1 MIRETNWMGLWVCGK
16 ENRTMKTIAQQLNIK
31 DFPFEVMDKE
41 SRIIYHETVN
51 SFWSKSEYD
60 SNGNKTY
67 YENSN
72 GYVEGWQYDS
82 DGNLTYHWNNEGVI
96 RDNRPAETIIVNG
109 IKYKR
114 ID

>member
-1 MIRETNWMGLWVCGK
+1 
-16 ENRTMKTIAQQLNIK
+16 MKTIAQQLNIK

-41 SRIIYHETVN
+41 SRLIYHETVN

-60 SNGNKTY
+60 SDGNKTY

-82 DGNLTYHWNNEGVI
+82 DGNVTYYWNNEGVI